1 MLDPDPF
8 PPPNAFFSLSLLG
21 PVPLHANPCFLGTNF
36 SIHLVKKGQKGGCW
50 GRHLILLLPLLSLSL
65 TFAARLASSRRED
78 DEYKPV
84 GLGVRLPRFCIKV
97 DSNPSEIFSLS
108 RPPSN
113 PCNFAPFAFFRD
125 PQPTYE
131 EVSHSLGR
139 RGGKGKGFSSR
150 RSVDARDSIYIYII
164 SPLHDRTNQ

>member
-21 PVPLHANPCFLGTNF
+21 PVPLHTNPCFLGTNF
-36 SIHLVKKGQKGGCW
+36 SIHLVKKRPE
-50 GRHLILLLPLLSLSL
+50 GRMLREASHPSSSSSLSLSL

-139 RGGKGKGFSSR
+139 RGGKGEGFSSR
-150 RSVDARDSIYIYII
+150 RSVDARDSIYI
-164 SPLHDRTNQ
+164 

>member
-1 MLDPDPF
+1 M
-8 PPPNAFFSLSLLG
+8 
-21 PVPLHANPCFLGTNF
+21 
-36 SIHLVKKGQKGGCW
+36 
-50 GRHLILLLPLLSLSL
+50 
-65 TFAARLASSRRED
+65 
-78 DEYKPV
+78 

-131 EVSHSLGR
+131 EVSHSLER
-139 RGGKGKGFSSR
+139 RGGKEEGFSSR
-150 RSVDARDSIYIYII
+150 RSVDARDSIYIYI
-164 SPLHDRTNQ
+164 